1 MKLFKK
7 ISCYFDRI
15 AYEIRTIKGL
25 KTLIFMGVFLF
36 LGVLSWI
43 IGGRVDKVLFLY
55 TFPSSAMS
63 IGFAFVLWTL
73 SFILCGCIF
82 SGIAFGCK
90 RYRRNVSYKICLYI
104 VLMFLFVLTVYPLFF
119 GARAP
124 FLAFISLIVAIFFC
138 LMAILSSYK
147 YFSLW
152 TVALILFGLWLLY
165 NAYVCLAFILI
176 N

>member
-7 ISCYFDRI
+7 ISYYFDKVV
-15 AYEIRTIKGL
+15 YEIRTIKSQQ
-25 KTLIFMGVFLF
+25 TLIFMGVFLF

-63 IGFAFVLWTL
+63 IGFAFVLWGF

-82 SGIAFGCK
+82 AGIAFGCK
-90 RYRRNVSYKICLYI
+90 RYRRIISYKICLYI
-104 VLMFLFVLTVYPLFF
+104 VLMFLFILTVYPLFF
-119 GARAP
+119 GAKAP
-124 FLAFISLIVAIFFC
+124 FLALISLIVAIFFC
-138 LMAILSSYK
+138 LMAILSAYK
-147 YFSLW
+147 YFSFW
-152 TVALILFGLWLLY
+152 TVSLVLFCLWLLY
-165 NAYVCLAFILI
+165 NAYVCLAFIFI

>member
-25 KTLIFMGVFLF
+25 QTLIFMGVFLF

-43 IGGRVDKVLFLY
+43 IGGRVDKILLLY
-55 TFPSSAMS
+55 NFPLSAIG
-63 IGFAFVLWTL
+63 IGFAFLLWGI
-73 SFILCGCIF
+73 SFILCGSVF
-82 SGIAFGCK
+82 AGIAFGCK
-90 RYRRNVSYKICLYI
+90 RYRRNISYKICLYI
-104 VLMFLFVLTVYPLFF
+104 VLMFIFMLTVYPLFF

-124 FLAFISLIVAIFFC
+124 FFTFISLIVAISFC
-138 LMAILSSYK
+138 LMAILSAFKFY
-147 YFSLW
+147 SLW
-152 TVALILFGLWLLY
+152 TVALVLHELWLMY